1 MPKSAEC
8 RHVQRNKSF
17 QMNLLLPGLAFAG
30 GVLTI
35 LSPCILP
42 VLPFIFARADRPFT
56 RSSLPLLAGLAVT
69 FAAVASLGAAAGAW
83 AVQLNIY
90 GRWIALAALA
100 LVGLS
105 LLAPQWADRA
115 TAPFTRLGNRLA
127 SAVPHAQ
134 PRSRHQPLSSFLL
147 GVATGLLWAPCAG
160 PILGLILT
168 GAVIQGPNMQTS
180 TLLFFYAVGGAT
192 GLCLV
197 LLVGGRFFK
206 ALQHSARFTAGLRQG
221 LGAAVLASVGAIA
234 LGFDTG
240 ALAQLP
246 SANSPIEQRLLDQF
260 RSQPVTPAALAS
272 PMVKVQAVPKLLLP
286 VEGAMPPLNGLT
298 GWLNSPELTAA
309 SLRGKV
315 VLIEFWTYSCYN
327 CKNVLPYVRAWHEK
341 YKDQGLVVIGVHA
354 PEFAYEKNL
363 NNLKTAVAEQNVP
376 YPIAIDNNFAVWR
389 AFNNQYWPAM
399 YFVDAK
405 GQIRYHHFGE
415 GAYDKGEKVIQQLL
429 QEARSSAP
437 MT

>member
-1 MPKSAEC
+1 
-8 RHVQRNKSF
+8 
-17 QMNLLLPGLAFAG
+17 MNTVLLGLAFLG

-42 VLPFIFARADRPFT
+42 VLPFIFARANQPFA

-69 FAAVASLGAAAGAW
+69 FAAVASLGAVAGAW

-100 LVGLS
+100 LLGLS
-105 LLAPQWADRA
+105 LLAPQWTNRA
-115 TAPFTRLGNRLA
+115 LAPFTQLGNRLA
-127 SAVPHAQ
+127 NAVPSTEQGTQHSTLA
-134 PRSRHQPLSSFLL
+134 SFLL

-168 GAVIQGPNMQTS
+168 SAAIQGPNMQTS
-180 TLLFFYAVGGAT
+180 TLLLFYAVGGAT
-192 GLCLV
+192 GLGLV
-197 LLVGGRFFK
+197 LLVGGKFFK
-206 ALQHSARFTAGLRQG
+206 ALQRSSRFTHGLRKA
-221 LGAAVLASVGAIA
+221 LGVAVLASVAAIT

-260 RSQPVTPAALAS
+260 RSQATTSAAPPALAS
-272 PMVKVQAVPKLLLP
+272 PMLKVQATPKLQLP

-298 GWLNSPELTAA
+298 GWLNSPELTADA
-309 SLRGKV
+309 LRGKV

-327 CKNVLPYVRAWHEK
+327 CKNVLPYVRSWHQK

-363 NNLKTAVAEQNVP
+363 NNLKAAVAEQNVP

-405 GQIRYHHFGE
+405 GRIRYHHFGE
-415 GAYDKGEKVIQQLL
+415 GAYDKGEQVIQQLL
-429 QEARSSAP
+429 QEARSTAP
-437 MT
+437 AT

>member
-1 MPKSAEC
+1 
-8 RHVQRNKSF
+8 
-17 QMNLLLPGLAFAG
+17 MNTVLLGLAFLG

-35 LSPCILP
+35 MSPCILP
-42 VLPFIFARADRPFT
+42 VLPFIFARANQPFA

-69 FAAVASLGAAAGAW
+69 FAAVASLGAVAGTW

-90 GRWIALAALA
+90 GRWIALGVLT

-105 LLAPQWADRA
+105 LLAPQWAARLM
-115 TAPFTRLGNRLA
+115 APWTQLGNRLIGA
-127 SAVPHAQ
+127 LPQPTPTSPHPRPQ
-134 PRSRHQPLSSFLL
+134 PVSSFLL

-168 GAVIQGPNMQTS
+168 SAAIQGPNMQTS
-180 TLLFFYAVGGAT
+180 TLLFFYAVGGAA
-192 GLCLV
+192 GLGLV
-197 LLVGGRFFK
+197 LLVGGKFFK
-206 ALQHSARFTAGLRQG
+206 ALQRSARATHWLRKG

-246 SANSPIEQRLLDQF
+246 SANRPIEQRPLQQF
-260 RSQPVTPAALAS
+260 RSQPATPVSQAS
-272 PMVKVQAVPKLLLP
+272 PIVKVQAAPKLQLP
-286 VEGAMPPLNGLT
+286 AEGAMPPLNGLT
-298 GWLNSPELTAA
+298 GWLNSPELNTAD
-309 SLRGKV
+309 LHGKV

-363 NNLKTAVAEQNVP
+363 NNLKTAIADQNVP
-376 YPIAIDNNFAVWR
+376 YPVAIDNNFAVWR
-389 AFNNQYWPAM
+389 SFNNQYWPAM

-415 GAYDKGEKVIQQLL
+415 GAYDKGEQVIQQLL
-429 QEARSSAP
+429 QEARSTAP
-437 MT
+437 AV